1 MKALWS
7 QWMSQLSQR
16 VPERAI
22 LLVPGHFFYGHR
34 FEVPT
39 EMPLTEVRA
48 FLELSLEG
56 ASPFPLEQL
65 SWGYLYEPA
74 HRHAYTFATSM
85 ARLRAHLGERPLES
99 FHYALPGFLS
109 QYGVTFTRPT
119 VRFVAENGSLSA
131 ILYAAKDP
139 LPVRVVSREIK
150 GDVLTD
156 ALILT
161 ARDKLAHALP
171 AEASGAEIESGVWV
185 GDGHEIESDDR
196 PTFFHRHITASRQAE
211 RTGHTLTIPTD
222 ALWTADLRNQAFEH
236 KERRERKISHGLWT
250 GAKIIGACALALAV
264 LQIILLGLS
273 VWRSV
278 RESRVAEQAP
288 AVSRID
294 QSEFLTIRLM
304 ESADQSLNPM
314 RMLEIVNDVRP
325 DPIFFTRTQ
334 STHYNQLTIQGQS
347 NQGIPAVNAY
357 EQALRKLDAVRNVEQ
372 AARTSGGRTTF
383 DMTVTFNDDALADDP
398 EVPEEVSN

>member
-16 VPERAI
+16 VPERAM

-34 FEVPT
+34 FEVPA
-39 EMPLTEVRA
+39 EMPLAEVRA

-65 SWGYLYEPA
+65 AWGYLYEPKE
-74 HRHAYTFATSM
+74 RHAYAFATST
-85 ARLRAHLGERPLES
+85 ARLRAHLGERPIES

-109 QYGVTFTRPT
+109 QYGVTFSRRT
-119 VRFVAENGSLSA
+119 VRFLAENGSLSA
-131 ILYAAKDP
+131 LLYAAGNP

-150 GDVLTD
+150 GEILTD

-171 AEASGAEIESGVWV
+171 PETSGAEIEAGVWI
-185 GDGHEIESDDR
+185 GDGQAIESDDR
-196 PTFFHRHITASRQAE
+196 PTFFHRHVTASRQGE
-211 RTGHTLTIPTD
+211 RTGHTLTISTD
-222 ALWTADLRNQAFEH
+222 ALWTADLRNQAFEQ

-250 GAKIIGACALALAV
+250 GAKIIGACALVLAA

-273 VWRSV
+273 LWRSV

-294 QSEFLTIRLM
+294 Q
-304 ESADQSLNPM
+304 D
-314 RMLEIVNDVRP
+314 
-325 DPIFFTRTQ
+325 
-334 STHYNQLTIQGQS
+334 
-347 NQGIPAVNAY
+347 
-357 EQALRKLDAVRNVEQ
+357 RKSVV
-372 AARTSGGRTTF
+372 
-383 DMTVTFNDDALADDP
+383 
-398 EVPEEVSN
+398 